1 MGKRHQTFIAETI
14 NIDFKNSL
22 LVAKELISAIEHYK
36 RFELFCTGED
46 IDNATEKLTNAG
58 TIAYRAMEHAYKNY
72 IYYYYKEKYDKGDIT
87 QAEFESNILFL
98 TNPVNGHFATHKDLK
113 DKFCSLV
120 TNPAAD
126 LDEIFNGT
134 QKSSNGPKHEYKI
147 PNPVKLKV
155 QLGEMIKFFK
165 EYVYKDIEYPVLTDS
180 LMGDECAWVELLD
193 DCDGFSD
200 AFHYVL
206 VSPNKIEDKKIM

>member
-1 MGKRHQTFIAETI
+1 MGKRHQTFIAEAL

-46 IDNATEKLTNAG
+46 IDNATENLTNAG

-72 IYYYYKEKYDKGDIT
+72 IYYYYKEKYNKGDIA
-87 QAEFESNILFL
+87 QPDFETNTYFL
-98 TNPVNGHFATHKDLK
+98 TNPINGRFATHKDLK

-120 TNPAAD
+120 VNVNSD
-126 LDEIFNGT
+126 LEEIFNGA
-134 QKSSNGPKHEYKI
+134 QKSSIGPKHEYKV
-147 PNPVKLKV
+147 PDPVKLKV

-165 EYVYKDIEYPVLTDS
+165 KYIYRIFTYIFYIFHI
-180 LMGDECAWVELLD
+180 LL
-193 DCDGFSD
+193 
-200 AFHYVL
+200 
-206 VSPNKIEDKKIM
+206 